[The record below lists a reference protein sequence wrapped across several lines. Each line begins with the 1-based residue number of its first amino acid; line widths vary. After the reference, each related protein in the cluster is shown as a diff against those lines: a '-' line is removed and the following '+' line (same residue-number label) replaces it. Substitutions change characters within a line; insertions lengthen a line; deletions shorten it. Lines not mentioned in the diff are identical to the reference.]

1 VLQRYCRCSLRGPGI
16 DQEGAG
22 PSWTRAR
29 WHATLLI
36 MISPSPAIAWTALVL
51 AGGRG
56 SRLGGVNKAAIT
68 LGGKT
73 ALDHL
78 FSYLPEHVPVVVA
91 GPECP
96 TQRRVSFRREWP
108 IHGGPVAGIASGLE
122 AVRTPVIALLAVDM
136 PWAGGLVQA
145 LIAEFASCDAAA
157 LVPVDGLGVRQPLCA
172 VVRTDALRG
181 ALGVLGDPHGRSLR
195 DLMSLID
202 VRERPLQEA
211 ELHWAQDIDTP
222 DDLAKARSTGA
233 PFRVTAPSLVRGEST
248 TNKQG
253 AKPMMQTWVDAVR
266 TELNLPADV
275 NVDVILDVARVAA
288 HTIERP
294 AAPVTTF
301 LLGSAVAGGMDLN
314 EAAAKIQQLA
324 ATWVAPAQ

>member
-1 VLQRYCRCSLRGPGI
+1 
-16 DQEGAG
+16 
-22 PSWTRAR
+22 
-29 WHATLLI
+29 
-36 MISPSPAIAWTALVL
+36 MISASPAIAWTALVL

-68 LGGKT
+68 VGGKT
-73 ALDHL
+73 ALDHVL
-78 FSYLPEHVPVVVA
+78 SCLPEHVPVVVA

-96 TQRRVSFRREWP
+96 TQRRVTFRREWP

-122 AVRTPVIALLAVDM
+122 ALLAVDM

-211 ELHWAQDIDTP
+211 ELLWAQDIDTP
-222 DDLAKARSTGA
+222 DDLGKARSTSA
-233 PFRVTAPSLVRGEST
+233 PFWVTAPSLARGEST

>member
-1 VLQRYCRCSLRGPGI
+1 MLVAWTRYRPG
-16 DQEGAG
+16 EAG
-22 PSWTRAR
+22 PWWAGGR

-36 MISPSPAIAWTALVL
+36 MISALPTTAWTALVL

-56 SRLGGVNKAAIT
+56 SRLGGVDKAAIT

-78 FSYLPEHVPVVVA
+78 LSGLPERVPVVVA

-96 TQRRVSFRREWP
+96 TPRRVSFRREWP

-157 LVPVDGLGVRQPLCA
+157 LVPVDGLGFRQPLCA

-181 ALGVLGDPHGRSLR
+181 ALAVLGDPRGRSLR
-195 DLMSLID
+195 DLMSLVD

-211 ELHWAQDIDTP
+211 EGRWVLDIDTP
-222 DDLAKARSTGA
+222 QDLSKARSTSA
-233 PFRVTAPSLVRGEST
+233 PFRVRAPSPARGEST
-248 TNKQG
+248 TNK
-253 AKPMMQTWVDAVR
+253 K
-266 TELNLPADV
+266 E
-275 NVDVILDVARVAA
+275 
-288 HTIERP
+288 
-294 AAPVTTF
+294 
-301 LLGSAVAGGMDLN
+301 
-314 EAAAKIQQLA
+314 
-324 ATWVAPAQ
+324 